1 MKLELI
7 KQIQM
12 RSSAYESVLVQQ
24 IERYAYEKERY
35 NIEYAI
41 AVGATIKALDVKGFS
56 ETVRMTDSF
65 IMLDDNMYAVVFAS
79 ASTELGIKAASNLLH
94 KFEMQFFTSK
104 IFLGIISSQAERDPK
119 KMVRKLFTTLSHSI
133 AEGMCNMPIDYEHI
147 ADESYA
153 I

>member
-1 MKLELI
+1 MKIELR

-12 RSSAYESVLVQQ
+12 RSSAYESVLLQQ
-24 IERYAYEKERY
+24 VERYAYEKDRY

-41 AVGATIKALDVKGFS
+41 AVGTTTETLDMQGFS
-56 ETVRMTDSF
+56 QTIRMTDSF

-79 ASTELGIKAASNLLH
+79 ASTELGVKAASNLLH

-104 IFLGIISSQAERDPK
+104 IFLGIISSQAESDPK
-119 KMVRKLFTTLSHSI
+119 KMVRKLFTTLSYSI
-133 AEGMCNMPIDYEHI
+133 AEGMSNIPIDYEHI